1 MGTDCSRHSE
11 MLKKIDDKR
20 HMEHESPYGH
30 HPQPRPRTHTAYA
43 VESGGTVNS
52 IERPSRDY
60 PIFSKINVEPN
71 AYANY
76 RRKYYDDYDTL
87 KKPADRELL
96 SYGGSSSLPQARY
109 QFSDPRYANF
119 SAAMDARYESI
130 ARSTGPPSLTSS
142 DYSYRSF
149 ARGGAREISTRF
161 LTNRIRRTRAIRD
174 TTGSGAPKN
183 DKGSR
188 CCRKKPLCVI
198 ASMIIVALFL
208 VLLGFTI
215 YFGVFAR
222 KEEQG
227 PPAAQ
232 DPTIRRLKIT
242 FAFPLAYQ
250 NHHRS
255 TRGIDSQD
263 KFTIIQKIILM
274 FNDESTMFAL
284 QPYAGSGNIPVI
296 HCKDFAEALRKLD
309 DIFENEKPARDNP
322 SLTDTIRAYN
332 EMVLNDI
339 AFKHSYVALAPDAID
354 YSHLTAFNSDMR
366 TAATELST
374 TTASAISDNTTV
386 VMLCDANITSV
397 FTENSPDAIVI
408 ADSGK
413 NPATI
418 VNQIVSALKTGSVA
432 DDDVAVT
439 TSKTP
444 STTHANHD
452 NASTETPTSAQKA
465 EKITFAFNVAH
476 YGTRLRT
483 KRSTLTKANLEV
495 IKGTIMRYEGGAATF
510 AFQPYAGESDQPKVE
525 CTSVDEALKKLDD
538 FAKLQVLG
546 ENPNHTRAIM
556 TYDGEISSS
565 SMNIRHSYVAFSPE
579 ETDYANGNDFML
591 DMSSASQSIK
601 KLAEKLKTYNASVVV
616 VADKNSATSF
626 ANASDATVIDSTS
639 KTVDEIISNI
649 TSALA
654 PPVHGVTTSVST
666 PSTIT
671 VTSPSTSTTTTSGTT
686 SSLIALNIT
695 ISSTPTSTVQQEVT
709 TPSTI
714 FGSSPISTKE
724 TIGSVTVPPTEP
736 PLFNGSTSSPSQE
749 SVFPGWPSS
758 TTTTGTSD
766 AAPSQPTSTSRISI
780 PATDPTLTYST
791 PSTSAHFQ
799 SSTRSSA
806 SDDGAS
812 STTTLFVTTT
822 SNTPAEPS
830 SSSTVVTVS
839 NGAHTANSS
848 TETPPTT
855 STLPTSPF
863 SSSTIQPSEEPAP
876 TSSTRTPTMT
886 STDSPHYP
894 CSGDFIFVADASESV
909 KRTEHRV
916 GQYRAIMNIASHW
929 TLDNS
934 SAIRVSVASMGAAF
948 MNNGMIVEPFY
959 HNHIDVNNAV
969 IRVAA
974 NFPGPVVT
982 PARLGPTL
990 QRQYCE
996 RTSETPIDGNK
1007 RTVFII
1013 FYGWN
1018 GSTNAAQMSERTHW
1032 LDCSISSSEAVFV
1045 ASVESGSQK
1054 LATLGIPS
1062 SSLYYK
1068 VEDFDEKSMK
1078 ELSMKIA
1085 SDVCAASNTASSEN
1099 GATILRMNSIA
1110 AQ

>member
-1 MGTDCSRHSE
+1 
-11 MLKKIDDKR
+11 
-20 HMEHESPYGH
+20 MEHESPYGH

-87 KKPADRELL
+87 KKPANRELL

-255 TRGIDSQD
+255 TGGIDSQD

-418 VNQIVSALKTGSVA
+418 VNQIVSALKTGSLA

-444 STTHANHD
+444 STTHADRMSIIYHSCSAPEKTPSYD

-546 ENPNHTRAIM
+546 ENPNHTR
-556 TYDGEISSS
+556 
-565 SMNIRHSYVAFSPE
+565 
-579 ETDYANGNDFML
+579 NGNDFML

-649 TSALA
+649 TSAL
-654 PPVHGVTTSVST
+654 G
-666 PSTIT
+666 
-671 VTSPSTSTTTTSGTT
+671 GTT

-695 ISSTPTSTVQQEVT
+695 ISSTPTSTVQQ
-709 TPSTI
+709 
-714 FGSSPISTKE
+714 
-724 TIGSVTVPPTEP
+724 
-736 PLFNGSTSSPSQE
+736 
-749 SVFPGWPSS
+749 
-758 TTTTGTSD
+758 
-766 AAPSQPTSTSRISI
+766 
-780 PATDPTLTYST
+780 
-791 PSTSAHFQ
+791 
-799 SSTRSSA
+799 
-806 SDDGAS
+806 
-812 STTTLFVTTT
+812 
-822 SNTPAEPS
+822 
-830 SSSTVVTVS
+830 
-839 NGAHTANSS
+839 
-848 TETPPTT
+848 
-855 STLPTSPF
+855 
-863 SSSTIQPSEEPAP
+863 
-876 TSSTRTPTMT
+876 
-886 STDSPHYP
+886 DSPHYP